1 MENIEYLNS
10 LYQINEILKY
20 VAPNLKARIPKKVIS
35 YIENNKAKTVIST
48 HFLSISELLD
58 EYENKIN
65 FLQILNEN
73 KREIIKGISNES
85 KGIEALIEEKMPD
98 EIIKYSMEVYNL

>member
-1 MENIEYLNS
+1 NITNKSLVLFDEIGKNTSYKDGISILFGIIEYL
-10 LYQINEILKY
+10 
-20 VAPNLKARIPKKVIS
+20 
-35 YIENNKAKTVIST
+35 IENNKAKTVIST

-65 FLQILNEN
+65 FLQILNEG